1 MILDDGLST
10 SEHVEED
17 ENYFISM
24 TDMMVGVLFIFLIM
38 LMLFALNFRK
48 QTDISEERIVQ
59 LEQEEARLQ
68 EILGAERAQELRA
81 FWLSELE
88 EIDMEEV
95 RRSLDF
101 DDRSLIRVWNRL
113 HRNRARR
120 AAAGRS
126 AMILN
131 AGRGDEL
138 EIIPSK
144 PRSKL

>member
-1 MILDDGLST
+1 MDPEDKAFIEEAAQKLDASL
-10 SEHVEED
+10 
-17 ENYFISM
+17 
-24 TDMMVGVLFIFLIM
+24 
-38 LMLFALNFRK
+38 
-48 QTDISEERIVQ
+48 VQ

-68 EILGAERAQELRA
+68 EILGEERVQELRA

-88 EIDMEEV
+88 VIDMEEV

-101 DDRSLIRVWNRL
+101 DDRSLIRVWTRL

>member
-1 MILDDGLST
+1 MDPEDKAFIEETAQKLDESLT
-10 SEHVEED
+10 H
-17 ENYFISM
+17 
-24 TDMMVGVLFIFLIM
+24 
-38 LMLFALNFRK
+38 
-48 QTDISEERIVQ
+48 
-59 LEQEEARLQ
+59 LEAEEARLR
-68 EILGAERAQELRA
+68 ELLGEERTQELRA

-131 AGRGDEL
+131 AGREDL
-138 EIIPSK
+138 EIIPRK
-144 PRSKL
+144 PLNKP